1 MTSAD
6 WQPGEVAIEQCSGAP
21 MTDNGQVAIIGSLRH
36 DLPDGANNPR
46 LCIYCRLPAS
56 DAGLRLSKRRVDRR
70 FELSLWEVTRRRPVI
85 LAEAIDDAV
94 SAEPEPVSEDLRSI
108 ARFALATG
116 EDAAHPPCPRI
127 DCHCAQACSAALI
140 ERPIGNRD
148 ARINCDIRVG
158 DKEHR
163 RH

>member
-1 MTSAD
+1 
-6 WQPGEVAIEQCSGAP
+6 

-36 DLPDGANNPR
+36 DLLDGANNSR
-46 LCIYCRLPAS
+46 LGIYCRLPAS
-56 DAGLRLSKRRVDRR
+56 DAGFRLSKKRVDRR
-70 FELSLWEVTRRRPVI
+70 FELLLRQVTRRRAVI
-85 LAEAIDDAV
+85 LAEAIDHPV

-108 ARFALATG
+108 SRFALAAG

-127 DCHCAQACSAALI
+127 GCRCAQACSAALI

-158 DKEHR
+158 DEEHR